1 MKKFIILA
9 LLSARLSFAAIED
22 YKIATW
28 NMQGSSAST
37 ESKWN
42 VNVRQLITGDA
53 AADILML
60 QESGSI
66 PTTAVNTQRVF
77 QGGTPVDEYTW
88 NLGTNSRPNMVYI
101 YHSRIDV
108 GANRVNLAIVSTR
121 RADNVSI
128 IYPEITAARPAI
140 GIHIRNDV
148 FFTAHALASGGPD
161 APSLIH
167 RVHDSFIGQG
177 GINWVIGGDF
187 NREPSSLLGALEG
200 GLRNKV
206 SIIAPNAPTQSSGR
220 TLDYLVAGNS
230 GTSAFSAPAI
240 AAILM
245 LANMRAQ
252 ITSDHVPVNFRKF

>member
-1 MKKFIILA
+1 M
-9 LLSARLSFAAIED
+9 
-22 YKIATW
+22 
-28 NMQGSSAST
+28 
-37 ESKWN
+37 
-42 VNVRQLITGDA
+42 
-53 AADILML
+53 
-60 QESGSI
+60 
-66 PTTAVNTQRVF
+66 
-77 QGGTPVDEYTW
+77 
-88 NLGTNSRPNMVYI
+88 
-101 YHSRIDV
+101 
-108 GANRVNLAIVSTR
+108 
-121 RADNVSI
+121 
-128 IYPEITAARPAI
+128 
-140 GIHIRNDV
+140 
-148 FFTAHALASGGPD
+148 ASGGPD

-200 GLRNKV
+200 GLRNRV

-230 GTSAFSAPAI
+230 GASAFSAPAI